1 MDFAASPISFTGGP
15 VAGVIDTG
23 PAQIR
28 LSKVC
33 QRFLTRVGLT
43 GMRYAAQGMK
53 VDTGYARAHVSY
65 ALTLDGT
72 EVRWGILS
80 PMRMGEEGAGVAAY
94 PIMQE
99 LGIKRHFVSFWN
111 ADGTLRYMLIK
122 WCERHGLK
130 PYADFHKKSVKT
142 LDLATGARGRTTES
156 WGGHL
161 RMRGL
166 WVWGYRWPWLS
177 TSRYM
182 VEAEFPQLLGS
193 VENTL

>member
-1 MDFAASPISFTGGP
+1 MDFTASPISFTGGP

-33 QRFLTRVGLT
+33 QRFLQRVGLT

-53 VDTGYARAHVSY
+53 VDTGYARGHVSY
-65 ALTLDGT
+65 AVSLDGT

-80 PMRMGEEGAGVAAY
+80 PMRMGEDGAGVAAY

-99 LGIKRHFVSFWN
+99 LGIRRHRVYLFDPRTG
-111 ADGTLRYMLIK
+111 ALRWGLIN
-122 WCERHGLK
+122 WCVRHGFK
-130 PYADFHKKSVKT
+130 VWKT
-142 LDLATGARGRTTES
+142 ATGRATRTKQKWSVRFWELGQGS
-156 WGGHL
+156 QVLAKHYIN
-161 RMRGL
+161 
-166 WVWGYRWPWLS
+166 VWGYRWPWLS

-182 VEAEFPQLLGS
+182 VEAEFPQLLGN